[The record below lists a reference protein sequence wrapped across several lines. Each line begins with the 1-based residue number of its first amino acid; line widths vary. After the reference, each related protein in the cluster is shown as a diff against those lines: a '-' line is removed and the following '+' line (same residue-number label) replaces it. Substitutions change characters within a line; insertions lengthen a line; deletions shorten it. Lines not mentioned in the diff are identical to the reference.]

1 MQIIQSIRDKGAAI
15 VIAVIALSLV
25 GFILMD
31 AKQGSNQL
39 FSSQSNNV
47 GEING
52 QSISLADFNK
62 KVKTAED
69 NQAQQSGQRPSGTQ
83 TYQIREQVWNQMIAE
98 NIFFSEA
105 KKLGIEF
112 TPKELS
118 TILLSNDPSN
128 PLLQE
133 PSLKDSITGK
143 LDFNKAKD
151 ALNNIKKLKGE
162 QKDAINSQMIEP
174 LKLNTT
180 AAKYTALLNS
190 SAYYPT
196 WMQKRDAAEAKSFSI
211 ISYVTVPYNEISD
224 SLVKVTDQ
232 DINEY
237 VSKHKDQFKQEKGRN
252 VSFVDFSLLPSLDDS
267 IVALNAVNELKS
279 AFQADTNNASFF
291 ARNASSVDFK
301 DDFVTKEK
309 MTNQVYADTLASLA
323 PGAVFGPYVQRENY
337 VLAKKI
343 SSKQLPDSVNARH
356 ILIATTN
363 QQTGAEIMSDTLA
376 KKLADSI
383 YNAIQS
389 GADFSM
395 MALKYSADGSKDKGG
410 DLGTFGYGTMVP
422 EFNDYCFT
430 KSAGSKGVVKT
441 QFGYHIIDVVS
452 QKDFKTAYK
461 IAYFG
466 KEIAASDVTVNKAS
480 LEATKASAVK
490 SKAELEKYISKSG
503 LSLTT
508 VPDLIKEND
517 FRVGKLGDARSL
529 VRWIFEAKKG
539 DISEPFSIGDQF
551 VVAVLDKVKEEG
563 VQDAETARVGC
574 EAIIRNQ
581 KKADMIKKKIGNNP
595 TLESASAAYGKTI
608 QVAGNDSTVLLNAQ
622 FINGVGMEPKVIG
635 ASFNKAYQSK
645 VSPLI
650 DGTTGVFII
659 KVNTVQNKPDES
671 AEVLAQQFN
680 TKISSIKSQTNG
692 WYEALKKRA
701 TIVDDR
707 SKHF

>member
-15 VIAVIALSLV
+15 VIAVIALSLI

-39 FSSQSNNV
+39 FGSQSNDL

-52 QSISLADFNK
+52 ESISLADFNK
-62 KVKTAED
+62 KVKEFED
-69 NQAQQSGQRPSGTQ
+69 NQARQNGQRPSSAQ
-83 TYQIREQVWNQMIAE
+83 TYQIREKVWNQMIAE
-98 NIFFSEA
+98 NIILSEA

-118 TILLSNDPSN
+118 SLLLSNDPSN
-128 PLLQE
+128 PLLQQQE
-133 PSLKDSITGK
+133 LRDSITGK
-143 LDFNKAKD
+143 LDFNKAKE
-151 ALNNIKKLKGE
+151 AVNSFKKYKGE
-162 QKDAINSQMIEP
+162 QRDAVNSAFEEIKINAIF
-174 LKLNTT
+174 
-180 AAKYTALLNS
+180 AKYNALLNS

-196 WMQKRDAAEAKSFSI
+196 WMQKKDAAEAKSFAI
-211 ISYVTVPYNEISD
+211 ISYVTVPYGEISD

-232 DINEY
+232 DINDY
-237 VSKHKDQFKQEKGRN
+237 VGKHKEQFKQEKGRN
-252 VSFVDFSLLPSLDDS
+252 VSYVDFSLLPSSDDS
-267 IVALNAVNELKS
+267 TAAFNAANELKS

-291 ARNASSVDFK
+291 ARNASSLDFK
-301 DDFVTKEK
+301 DEFVTKEK
-309 MTNQVYADTLASLA
+309 MTNQVYADTLASLE
-323 PGAVFGPYVQRENY
+323 PGTIFGPFVQRENY

-343 SSKQLPDSVNARH
+343 SSNELPDSVNARH
-356 ILIATTN
+356 ILIATTDR
-363 QQTGAEIMSDTLA
+363 QTGAEIMADSTA
-376 KKLADSI
+376 KNLADSI

-389 GADFSM
+389 GADFAM

-410 DLGTFGYGTMVP
+410 DLGTFGYGAMVP

-430 KSAGSKGVVKT
+430 KPVGSKGVVKT

-490 SKAELEKYISKSG
+490 TKAELEKYISKAG

-508 VPDLIKEND
+508 VPDLIKENNYT
-517 FRVGKLGDARSL
+517 VGKLSDARAL

-563 VQDAETARVGC
+563 LQDAETARVGC

-581 KKADMIKKKIGNNP
+581 KKADIIKKKIGNNP
-595 TLESASAAYGKTI
+595 TLETAAAAYGKTI
-608 QVAGNDSTVLLNAQ
+608 QVAGNDSTLSLNAQ
-622 FINGVGMEPKVIG
+622 FINGVGEESKVIG
-635 ASFNKAYQSK
+635 AAFNKAYQSK

-650 DGTTGVFII
+650 DGKTGVFII
-659 KVNTVQNKPDES
+659 KVNTVQNKPDAS

-680 TKISSIKSQTNG
+680 SKINSIKSQSNG
-692 WYEALKKRA
+692 WLEAIKKRA
-701 TIVDDR
+701 TIIDDR

>member
-15 VIAVIALSLV
+15 VIGVIALSLI

-39 FSSQSNNV
+39 FSSQSNDV
-47 GEING
+47 GKING
-52 QSISLADFNK
+52 QSISLVEFNA
-62 KVKTAED
+62 KVKAVED
-69 NQAQQSGQRPSGTQ
+69 NQAQQNGQRPSGAQ
-83 TYQIREQVWNQMIAE
+83 TYQIREQVWNRMLDE
-98 NIFFSEA
+98 NIIFSEA

-112 TPKELS
+112 TGKELS

-128 PLLQE
+128 PLLQD

-143 LDFNKAKD
+143 LDFNKTKD

-162 QKDAINSQMIEP
+162 QKDAINSQLIEP
-174 LKLNTT
+174 LVLNTT
-180 AAKYTALLNS
+180 FAKYTALLNS

-196 WMQKRDAAEAKSFSI
+196 WMQKKDAAEAKSFAI

-232 DINEY
+232 EINEY
-237 VSKHKDQFKQEKGRN
+237 VSKHKEQFKQEKGRN
-252 VSFVDFSLLPSLDDS
+252 VSYVDFSLLPSMDDS
-267 IVALNAVNELKS
+267 TVVYNAVNELKS

-301 DDFVTKEK
+301 DDFATKEK
-309 MTNQVYADTLASLA
+309 MINQVYADTLANLA
-323 PGAVFGPYVQRENY
+323 PGAVFGPFVQRENY

-343 SSKQLPDSVNARH
+343 SSKQLPDSVKARH
-356 ILIATTN
+356 ILIATVN
-363 QQTGAEIMSDTLA
+363 QQTGAQIMADSAA

-389 GADFSM
+389 GADFAM
-395 MALKYSADGSKDKGG
+395 MAMKYSADGSKEKGG
-410 DLGTFGYGTMVP
+410 DLGTFGYGRMVS

-430 KSAGSKGVVKT
+430 KPAGSKGVVKT

-466 KEIAASDVTVNKAS
+466 KEIIASDVTVNKAS

-490 SKAELEKYISKSG
+490 SKAELEKYISKAG

-517 FRVGKLGDARSL
+517 YKVGKLGDARAL
-529 VRWIFEAKKG
+529 VSWIFEAKKG

-595 TLESASAAYGKTI
+595 TLESASKAYGKTI

-622 FINGVGMEPKVIG
+622 FINGVGMEPKIIG
-635 ASFNKAYQSK
+635 AAFNKAYQSK

-659 KVNTVQNKPDES
+659 KVNTIQNKPDES
-671 AEVLAQQFN
+671 AEVLAQQYN
-680 TKISSIKSQTNG
+680 TKMSSIRSQNNG

>member
-15 VIAVIALSLV
+15 VIAVIALSLI

-39 FSSQSNNV
+39 FGAQSNDV

-52 QSISLADFNK
+52 QSISLAEFNK

-69 NQAQQSGQRPSGTQ
+69 NQAQQTGQRPSGTQ
-83 TYQIREQVWNQMIAE
+83 TYQIREQVWNQMVAE
-98 NIFFSEA
+98 NVFFSEA

-118 TILLSNDPSN
+118 SILLSNDPSN

-133 PSLKDSITGK
+133 PSLKDSVTGK

-196 WMQKRDAAEAKSFSI
+196 WMQKKDAAEAKSFAI

-232 DINEY
+232 DINDY
-237 VSKHKDQFKQEKGRN
+237 VSKHKEQFKQEKGRN
-252 VSFVDFSLLPSLDDS
+252 VSYVDFSLLPSLDDS
-267 IVALNAVNELKS
+267 TVAYNAVNELKS

-291 ARNASSVDFK
+291 ARNASSLDFK

-309 MTNQVYADTLASLA
+309 MTNQVFADTLANLA
-323 PGAVFGPYVQRENY
+323 PGAVFGPFVQKENY

-343 SSKQLPDSVNARH
+343 SSKQLPDSVKARH
-356 ILIATTN
+356 ILIATMN
-363 QQTGAEIMSDTLA
+363 QQTGAEIMADSAA

-389 GADFSM
+389 GADFAM

-410 DLGTFGYGTMVP
+410 DLGTFGYGAMVP

-430 KSAGSKGVVKT
+430 KPAGSKGVVKT
-441 QFGYHIIDVVS
+441 QFGYHVIDVVS

-466 KEIAASDVTVNKAS
+466 KEIIASDVTVNKAS

-490 SKAELEKYISKSG
+490 SKAELEKYISKAG

-517 FRVGKLGDARSL
+517 YRVGKLSDARSL

-539 DISEPFSIGDQF
+539 EISEPFSIGDQF

-635 ASFNKAYQSK
+635 AAFNKAYQSK

-659 KVNTVQNKPDES
+659 KVNTIQNKPDES
-671 AEVLAQQFN
+671 AEVLAQQYS
-680 TKISSIKSQTNG
+680 TKISALKSQING

-701 TIVDDR
+701 TIVDER

>member
-15 VIAVIALSLV
+15 VIAVIALSLI

-39 FSSQSNNV
+39 FGSQSNDV

-52 QSISLADFNK
+52 QSISLAEFNK

-69 NQAQQSGQRPSGTQ
+69 NQAQQTGQRPSGAQ
-83 TYQIREQVWNQMIAE
+83 TYQIREQVWNQMVAE

-118 TILLSNDPSN
+118 SILLSNDPSN

-196 WMQKRDAAEAKSFSI
+196 WMQKKDAAEAKSFAI
-211 ISYVTVPYNEISD
+211 ISYVTVPYGEISD

-232 DINEY
+232 DINDY
-237 VSKHKDQFKQEKGRN
+237 VSKHKEQFKQEKGRN
-252 VSFVDFSLLPSLDDS
+252 VSYVDFSLLPSLEDS
-267 IVALNAVNELKS
+267 TVAYNAVNELKS

-291 ARNASSVDFK
+291 ARNASSIDFK

-309 MTNQVYADTLASLA
+309 MTNQVYADTLVSLA
-323 PGAVFGPYVQRENY
+323 PGAVFGPFVQRENY

-343 SSKQLPDSVNARH
+343 SSKQLPDSTKARH
-356 ILIATTN
+356 ILIATVN
-363 QQTGAEIMSDTLA
+363 QQTGAEIMADSAA

-383 YNAIQS
+383 YNAILS

-410 DLGTFGYGTMVP
+410 DLGTFAYGAMVP
-422 EFNDYCFT
+422 EFNEYCFT
-430 KSAGSKGVVKT
+430 KPAGSKGVVKT

-466 KEIAASDVTVNKAS
+466 KEIIASDVTVNKAS

-490 SKAELEKYISKSG
+490 SKAELEKYISNAG

-517 FRVGKLGDARSL
+517 YKVGKLGDARSL

-563 VQDAETARVGC
+563 VQDAETARSGC

-671 AEVLAQQFN
+671 AEVLAQQYN
-680 TKISSIKSQTNG
+680 TKISSIKSQSNG

-701 TIVDDR
+701 TIVDGR

>member
-1 MQIIQSIRDKGAAI
+1 MQIIQSIREKGAAI
-15 VIAVIALSLV
+15 VIAVIALSLI

-52 QSISLADFNK
+52 QSISLAEFNK

-69 NQAQQSGQRPSGTQ
+69 NQAQQSGQRPSGAQ
-83 TYQIREQVWNQMIAE
+83 TYQIREQVWNQMVAE
-98 NIFFSEA
+98 NVFFSEA

-196 WMQKRDAAEAKSFSI
+196 WMQKKDAAEAKSFAI
-211 ISYVTVPYNEISD
+211 ISYVTVPYGEISD

-232 DINEY
+232 DINDY
-237 VSKHKDQFKQEKGRN
+237 VSKHKEQFKQEKGRN
-252 VSFVDFSLLPSLDDS
+252 VSYVDFSLLPSLDDS
-267 IVALNAVNELKS
+267 TVAYNAVNELKS
-279 AFQADTNNASFF
+279 QFQADTNNASFF

-309 MTNQVYADTLASLA
+309 MTNQIFADTLASLA

-343 SSKQLPDSVNARH
+343 SSKQLPDSVKARH

-389 GADFSM
+389 GADFAM

-410 DLGTFGYGTMVP
+410 DLGTFGYGAMVS

-430 KSAGSKGVVKT
+430 KPAGSKGVVKT

-466 KEIAASDVTVNKAS
+466 KEIVASDVTVNKAS
-480 LEATKASAVK
+480 SEATKASGVK
-490 SKAELEKYISKSG
+490 SKAELEKYISKAG

-517 FRVGKLGDARSL
+517 YKVGRLGDARAL

-671 AEVLAQQFN
+671 PEVLAQQYN

-701 TIVDDR
+701 TIVDER
-707 SKHF
+707 SKRF